1 MNIWKPKWHSQSP
14 NLKDYS
20 NAVLAELLQIKT
32 DQENHLEKSLEK
44 AANMDIHKFWYTGH
58 QIRKHWVEMFRR
70 NKQKIIY
77 LAQKDDESRE
87 KKTNKRSTN
96 LLQSKLLFP

>member
-1 MNIWKPKWHSQSP
+1 MTFVFHYKSITNNCLTLDYMIKKNSLPPSMNIWKPKWHSQSP

-44 AANMDIHKFWYTGH
+44 AANMDIHKF
-58 QIRKHWVEMFRR
+58 
-70 NKQKIIY
+70 
-77 LAQKDDESRE
+77 
-87 KKTNKRSTN
+87 
-96 LLQSKLLFP
+96 